1 MIPVYLGEPD
11 VGFSIYCTAE
21 RLAALLSEWPDMDA
35 VACQFN
41 SSPLVVAR
49 RRGQPPLATWRGDE
63 WTVKT

>member
-1 MIPVYLGEPD
+1 MIPVHLGEPHAGATV
-11 VGFSIYCTAE
+11 VGTAN